1 MEDKKPETYHPD
13 PMFNDPPEP
22 MSTREELKKLG
33 VVLGVVAAIFLTIRL
48 LGAL

>member
-22 MSTREELKKLG
+22 MSAKEGFKMLG
-33 VVLGVVAAIFLTIRL
+33 VVLGMAAAIFLILRL
-48 LGAL
+48 LGVL